1 MNFLALNLADDIVK
15 GKRSVE
21 DARQFYAKTAM
32 EAMKGQMSL
41 YTQKLQFSPAQR
53 TADEL
58 LRPRPRRMRNAVR
71 HRARTDCD
79 TLERLARWVA
89 PASFRSLAFTF
100 GARAS
105 QCTSSSAPCNEYR

>member
-71 HRARTDCD
+71 HRASNRLRHPRTPRPLGC
-79 TLERLARWVA
+79 TGIFQESRLHLRRQSIPMHVV
-89 PASFRSLAFTF
+89 
-100 GARAS
+100 
-105 QCTSSSAPCNEYR
+105 